1 MEAMENKK
9 YFHGWRLSRCE
20 VKAQKN
26 LLRSAG
32 DAGAAEK
39 LLRHSIAYGHNRLVV
54 RRYLLAHALG
64 LSGLDIYASHFM
76 AAKEKLTDLEVEKA
90 KADVIRRSSL
100 LLTRSSALSVG
111 IAASPGVAARVSAQD
126 RSEPDDTNQLAP

>member
-1 MEAMENKK
+1 MEATENKK

-20 VKAQKN
+20 IKAQKN
-26 LLRSAG
+26 LLRATG

-64 LSGLDIYASHFM
+64 STDLEIYASHFM
-76 AAKEKLTDLEVEKA
+76 AAMKQLTSTEVEKA
-90 KADVIRRSSL
+90 REDVRRRASL
-100 LLTRSSALSVG
+100 LLTRNRALAMDA
-111 IAASPGVAARVSAQD
+111 AASVAG
-126 RSEPDDTNQLAP
+126 